1 MPKSLLP
8 APFEELEQWMAWSL
22 ATERERSAKRQAST
36 MAEITAFYD
45 AMLARM
51 DEVLRYVDQ
60 FPMNA
65 LPEDATRLFY
75 LTLSLAEVSFAV
87 EQYGQPSVIDGYDIK
102 RFVVEEHN

>member
-22 ATERERSAKRQAST
+22 ATEQERSAKRQAST

-45 AMLARM
+45 AMLARI